1 MNTTPITP
9 GGSPADGDLRDEV
22 RQLAAFIEQAKSE
35 LFAIGAPGGGGV
47 TGDAAQHLDAVIKG
61 TEEASHAI
69 MDAVD
74 VVQNTANSLSGAPQE
89 ALMGAITKIYEAC
102 NFQDLTGQRVN
113 KVIKILKEVDARI
126 ARMLQLFGGEAAAA
140 TSIPRRDE
148 RAGDERLLNGPQLP
162 DQAPSQD
169 DIDALFANSKP

>member
-1 MNTTPITP
+1 MNTTLTTS
-9 GGSPADGDLRDEV
+9 GSGSADRDLREEV
-22 RQLAAFIEQAKSE
+22 RQLAAFIEQAKAE
-35 LFAIGAPGGGGV
+35 LFAIGASGGGGV

-74 VVQNTANSLSGAPQE
+74 VVQNTANGLSGAPQE
-89 ALMGAITKIYEAC
+89 AIMGAVTKIYEAC
-102 NFQDLTGQRVN
+102 TFQDLTGQRVN

-126 ARMLQLFGGEAAAA
+126 GRMLQLFGGDAAVTA
-140 TSIPRRDE
+140 IPRRDE

-169 DIDALFANSKP
+169 DVDALFANSKP